1 MRMIIALACVFLSN
15 LALAD
20 VVRHSGVPEHFWGK
34 WAPSADLCRD
44 DKSTVVMSG
53 KAYVTAQESC
63 KVQWVAETPGRNGPI
78 YSAHMRCLSLTMP
91 EQTAAALN
99 RMIVPDDSG
108 QLSAGP
114 DFKELKPYH
123 RCLGK

>member
-44 DKSTVVMSG
+44 D
-53 KAYVTAQESC
+53 
-63 KVQWVAETPGRNGPI
+63 NGPI

-99 RMIVPDDSG
+99 RIIVPDDSG